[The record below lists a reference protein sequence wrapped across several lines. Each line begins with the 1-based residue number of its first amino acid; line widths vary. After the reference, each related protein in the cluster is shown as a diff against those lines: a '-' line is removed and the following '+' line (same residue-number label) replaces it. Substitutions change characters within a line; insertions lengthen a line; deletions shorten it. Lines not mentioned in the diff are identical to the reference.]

1 MNIKVNA
8 VLAIFIAV
16 LFVGLLVGVHAGHV
30 DPTALFA
37 PVPMIPFLGGAV
49 FSEANRVSDW
59 LKWEEDSRHSRDDII
74 LLSGQ
79 KLASGA
85 VIGKTQVGA
94 TAAAVAFASS
104 TGNGVMGAITVT
116 GSAKVGLHKLVVIE
130 PAANAGVFEVEDP
143 DGKVIGR
150 GNVAAVFTAQG
161 LSFTLADGATD
172 FISGDGFDITVTGG
186 TEKWKE
192 HDPAGSDGSERPA
205 GILLFAVDASATGS
219 NADTPCTAITRQAII
234 GDADITWKTGM
245 TAPQK
250 VVSLAALKALG
261 IIARKQV

>member
-1 MNIKVNA
+1 MNHKLAIFA
-8 VLAIFIAV
+8 VLA
-16 LFVGLLVGVHAGHV
+16 FVCVLVGVHAGV
-30 DPTALFA
+30 LDPTALIA
-37 PVPMIPFLGGAV
+37 GGIPLPFLAGPV
-49 FSEANRVSDW
+49 FTENNRVSDW
-59 LKWEEDSRHSRDDII
+59 LKWEEDSRHSRDDIVV
-74 LLSGQ
+74 LSGQ
-79 KLASGA
+79 NLKSGA

-94 TAAAVAFASS
+94 TAAAVAFAAS

-116 GSAKVGLHKLVVIE
+116 GSAKVGVHKLVIIE

-143 DGKVIGR
+143 DGKIIGR

-192 HDPAGSDGSERPA
+192 HDPAGTDGSERAA
-205 GILLFAVDASATGS
+205 GLLIFATDASATGT
-219 NADTPCTAITRQAII
+219 NADTAAVAVVRQAII
-234 GDADITWKTGM
+234 GDADITWKAAMTGAQK
-245 TAPQK
+245 TAA
-250 VVSLAALKALG
+250 LASLKALG